1 MKKDKEKK
9 RGDYQCKF
17 YNHISCIKWY
27 DNKSVMLLRSHLEEI
42 TSKSTMQRRLKG
54 PVSCSNGIKLY
65 NRKMGGVDLMNQ
77 LKSAY
82 QFDRRSEFRFYL
94 RLIFDLFDV
103 AVVNSFIVYQKLENK
118 YLTLKEFKIC
128 IALKLIASIISWKLS
143 CLNHRPSKCTKAQR
157 PGSIPPSHL
166 PIFLERRGQCTV
178 CSQAG
183 KEYRTFVM
191 CSLCDVALC
200 VKKKETVF
208 YNITYKPTV
217 THSLKTLLEHNFHDV
232 KILII

>member
-42 TSKSTMQRRLKG
+42 TSKSNMQRRLKG
-54 PVSCSNGIKLY
+54 PVNCSNGIKLY
-65 NRKMGGVDLMNQ
+65 NRKIGGVDLMNQ

-128 IALKLIASIISWKLS
+128 IALKLIASFVSQNYLVRTIV
-143 CLNHRPSKCTKAQR
+143 
-157 PGSIPPSHL
+157 PPSAQKLKEPARYLHHICQFSWRQNGDVL
-166 PIFLERRGQCTV
+166 YASKQ
-178 CSQAG
+178 G
-183 KEYRTFVM
+183 K
-191 CSLCDVALC
+191 
-200 VKKKETVF
+200 
-208 YNITYKPTV
+208 NICYV
-217 THSLKTLLEHNFHDV
+217 
-232 KILII
+232 LIM